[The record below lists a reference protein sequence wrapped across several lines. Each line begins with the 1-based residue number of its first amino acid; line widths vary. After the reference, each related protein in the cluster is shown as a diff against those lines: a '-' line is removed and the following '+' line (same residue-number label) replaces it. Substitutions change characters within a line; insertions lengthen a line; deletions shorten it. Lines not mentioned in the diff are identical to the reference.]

1 MTYKL
6 CLRMIELGRM
16 TAQMLDVYYA
26 AGRLILD
33 EAGGQAEAL
42 GHGTLMSGPAVKR
55 GVIAAANPSL
65 FAEWAA
71 WIKTRS

>member
-26 AGRLILD
+26 AGRLTD
-33 EAGGQAEAL
+33 EEYTELMGMLTPNNPHSFQNATQGGD
-42 GHGTLMSGPAVKR
+42 
-55 GVIAAANPSL
+55 
-65 FAEWAA
+65 
-71 WIKTRS
+71 